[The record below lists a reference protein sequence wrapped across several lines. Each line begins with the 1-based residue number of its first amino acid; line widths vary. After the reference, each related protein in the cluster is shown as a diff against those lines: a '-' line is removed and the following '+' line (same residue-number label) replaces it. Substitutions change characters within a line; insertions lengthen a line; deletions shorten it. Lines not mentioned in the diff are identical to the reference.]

1 MTTVYTCKEFQNEG
15 FIYLLLYVDDILI
28 ASKSKK
34 QVEYLKQLLN
44 TEFEMKD
51 LGDAKKILGM
61 EITRDRV
68 KGTLS
73 ISQGGYLLKVL
84 GNFKMDLCKSVATP
98 MGAHFRLRSATEE
111 EVRLQ
116 SDTMRTVPYQSA
128 VGSLMY
134 SMIGTRPDLAYSVI
148 LVCRFM
154 SKPLKEHWQAV
165 KWILRY
171 IKGSLNRNLCYRSEG
186 EFVIK
191 GYCDSDYGADQDKS
205 RSTSGIV
212 FTVGGNV
219 VSWKSSLQ
227 RVVALSTTEAEFM
240 ALTEASK

>member
-134 SMIGTRPDLAYSVI
+134 SMIGTRPDLAYSVG

-191 GYCDSDYGADQDKS
+191 GYCDSDYGADQIK
-205 RSTSGIV
+205 
-212 FTVGGNV
+212 VGQHLV
-219 VSWKSSLQ
+219 LSSQL
-227 RVVALSTTEAEFM
+227 EEM
-240 ALTEASK
+240 